1 MSSANVPIGSAFS
14 PFNRHHHEALPL
26 LPAIPAGK
34 QAPSYDAPPS
44 AKRSAST
51 KTLNPSEALA
61 LAGPALLQRMLE
73 AVRLQAK
80 AICEINLHEQGP
92 LSSLRAQGGW
102 EIVRLCV
109 FFGSDDCTRE
119 AAALEEFVWP
129 ELRERCAARRL
140 HLIIIEP
147 RQGWALLP
155 PEQASSK

>member
-1 MSSANVPIGSAFS
+1 MKPSRS
-14 PFNRHHHEALPL
+14 

-92 LSSLRAQGGW
+92 LSSLRAQGW
-102 EIVRLCV
+102 LEIVRLCV
-109 FFGSDDCTRE
+109 SVRTTARARPPPSRSLFGPS
-119 AAALEEFVWP
+119 
-129 ELRERCAARRL
+129 
-140 HLIIIEP
+140 
-147 RQGWALLP
+147 
-155 PEQASSK
+155 